1 MPQAGH
7 LHERETTHS
16 APPPRAHLP
25 ASSLPPIHPAPSTPV
40 PLQRVRLLSF
50 ADLEEGLSRAQ
61 QEVAKIVEEHP
72 TIRKASEAAAGGVAF
87 APHAPHHAERG
98 GHAQSAPAVPGG
110 AGKKGE
116 GRGAGGV
123 EGKEGS
129 RSSGSSGGAKE
140 GLKTQSSLSAVLGG
154 LGKMMPGG
162 RKKGNRNALSLAAV
176 VAVKRNAGHVHEVV
190 AERTRARKNVSPF
203 DVLGL
208 VLEMK

>member
-1 MPQAGH
+1 
-7 LHERETTHS
+7 
-16 APPPRAHLP
+16 
-25 ASSLPPIHPAPSTPV
+25 
-40 PLQRVRLLSF
+40 LSF

-61 QEVAKIVEEHP
+61 QEVTKIVEEHP

-87 APHAPHHAERG
+87 APHAPHHADLG
-98 GHAQSAPAVPGG
+98 GGQHDAQSAPPVPGG

-116 GRGAGGV
+116 GRGAGEV

-129 RSSGSSGGAKE
+129 GSSGSGGGGGTKE
-140 GLKTQSSLSAVLGG
+140 GLKPQSSLSAVLGG
-154 LGKMMPGG
+154 LSKMMPGG
-162 RKKGNRNALSLAAV
+162 RKKGERNSLSLAAV

-190 AERTRARKNVSPF
+190 AERTRARKNVSPL

>member
-1 MPQAGH
+1 M
-7 LHERETTHS
+7 
-16 APPPRAHLP
+16 
-25 ASSLPPIHPAPSTPV
+25 

-129 RSSGSSGGAKE
+129 TSSGSSGSSGGAKE

-162 RKKGNRNALSLAAV
+162 RKKGNRNSLSLAAV